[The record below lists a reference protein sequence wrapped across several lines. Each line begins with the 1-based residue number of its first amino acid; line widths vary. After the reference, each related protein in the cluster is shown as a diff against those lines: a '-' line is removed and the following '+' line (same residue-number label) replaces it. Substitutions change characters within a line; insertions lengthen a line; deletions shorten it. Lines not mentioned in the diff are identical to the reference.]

1 MDWSDWEEQITD
13 IKSSVVVKCTE
24 GGVVSDTTCIH
35 NFSMRG
41 KVGCFCDLK
50 TEGLHYSFLVDTY
63 GEAHVRRQVREVPNP
78 TTGRYS
84 RYDFL
89 VHDAFVVELDGL
101 LGHFGTHKLRIGNRI
116 AKKYAPTN
124 AISVILCSLLC
135 NVPQSAPGRRI
146 STRQSRGSC
155 QWPRQSWRDVR
166 MSLPRRSWLILREL
180 D

>member
-101 LGHFGTHKLRIGNRI
+101 LGHSQIE
-116 AKKYAPTN
+116 
-124 AISVILCSLLC
+124 
-135 NVPQSAPGRRI
+135 
-146 STRQSRGSC
+146 
-155 QWPRQSWRDVR
+155 
-166 MSLPRRSWLILREL
+166 LPRNMHPQTPYP
-180 D
+180 